1 MSAGFLVAATG
12 SWELPLV
19 AIAAMLLIATLVFY
33 FLVVPEPI
41 ELGEPLAEAAPQQA

>member
-12 SWELPLV
+12 SWELPLM
-19 AIAAMLLIATLVFY
+19 AIAVMLLIATLVFY

-41 ELGEPLAEAAPQQA
+41 ELEEQLVETAPQEG